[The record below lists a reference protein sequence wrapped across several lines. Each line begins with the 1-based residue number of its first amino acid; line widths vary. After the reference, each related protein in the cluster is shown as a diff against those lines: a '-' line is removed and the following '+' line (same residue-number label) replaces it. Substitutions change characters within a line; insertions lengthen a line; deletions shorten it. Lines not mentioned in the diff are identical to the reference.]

1 MFSSKCGRGN
11 NTNIISHGVVS
22 QSSDT
27 VFSISSISKLGLKT
41 SENPQESREL
51 IRKDNNGKAGVYC
64 WFNNINGKFYIGRG
78 DPLYL
83 RLSDYYQDWYYV
95 ARANIVRA
103 LSKHEMANFSLVI
116 LEYTTSDNL
125 IKCVRSPKMNR

>member
-95 ARANIVRA
+95 APSECSALRKRADF
-103 LSKHEMANFSLVI
+103 LLK
-116 LEYTTSDNL
+116 
-125 IKCVRSPKMNR
+125 IKNS